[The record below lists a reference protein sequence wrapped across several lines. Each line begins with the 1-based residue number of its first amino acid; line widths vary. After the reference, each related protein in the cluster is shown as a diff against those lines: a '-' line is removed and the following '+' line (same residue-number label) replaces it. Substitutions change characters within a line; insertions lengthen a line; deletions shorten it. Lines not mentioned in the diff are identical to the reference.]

1 MEYFAG
7 IDVSLEQSSVCIVD
21 TTGRIIREVKV
32 ASEPEALV
40 TLFCNTDLVFTRIG
54 LEAGPL
60 SQWLHAALVAA
71 GLPAILIET
80 RHVKAALSAMTVK
93 SDRNDARGI
102 AHLMR
107 MGWFRPVHC
116 KSLPAQEIRALLTA
130 RKLLQAKLHDIE
142 MGLRGLLRG
151 FGLKVGPVSKGQY
164 DARIRALVAGH
175 TMLEQ
180 IAEPMLRVRAALR
193 AEFADLHRRLLGIVR
208 RDEVCRLFMTVP
220 GVGPVVA
227 VTYKT
232 AIDDPGRFRRSKDV
246 GAHFGLSPKKYQ
258 SGETDWTG
266 GISKVGDAMVRT
278 ALFEAATVLL
288 SRVTRFS
295 TLKAWAMGV
304 MKRRGAKKARVALAR
319 KLAVVLH
326 RMWVDGAPFRW
337 GKAPA
342 QSAA

>member
-1 MEYFAG
+1 
-7 IDVSLEQSSVCIVD
+7 
-21 TTGRIIREVKV
+21 
-32 ASEPEALV
+32 
-40 TLFCNTDLVFTRIG
+40 
-54 LEAGPL
+54 
-60 SQWLHAALVAA
+60 
-71 GLPAILIET
+71 
-80 RHVKAALSAMTVK
+80 
-93 SDRNDARGI
+93 
-102 AHLMR
+102 
-107 MGWFRPVHC
+107 
-116 KSLPAQEIRALLTA
+116 
-130 RKLLQAKLHDIE
+130 

-304 MKRRGAKKARVALAR
+304 MKRRGRPGLPWPASWPSYSIACGSMARRSAGAR
-319 KLAVVLH
+319 LRRRAQPELI
-326 RMWVDGAPFRW
+326 WVGPGQCSRCLGNEVPSRGRGSGKPFQPEWPDHGPDHVYRDRLTR
-337 GKAPA
+337 
-342 QSAA
+342 SL